1 MLITPF
7 FPALRARLAA
17 QVRERS
23 QTLRRIHFPLLVEQ
37 LRALLP
43 AQLLSSEDEGTNSR
57 DRIFSLRLTFE
68 CFVWQLLKPETSCR
82 EVVRAVQALFQ
93 SLGLGRVDEG
103 TSAFIQARQRLPRER
118 LERAV
123 TATAQIA
130 DRPCRRSGH
139 AQRSASQSGRLLD
152 DPVGRYQKES
162 EALSPTLG
170 PEARLRLPSAQVAGS
185 LQPKQRGHPARGH
198 GPLAQS

>member
-68 CFVWQLLKPETSCR
+68 CFVWQLLKPETFLPRGRPGRPGPLS
-82 EVVRAVQALFQ
+82 VI
-93 SLGLGRVDEG
+93 GLG
-103 TSAFIQARQRLPRER
+103 
-118 LERAV
+118 
-123 TATAQIA
+123 
-130 DRPCRRSGH
+130 PCR
-139 AQRSASQSGRLLD
+139 
-152 DPVGRYQKES
+152 
-162 EALSPTLG
+162 
-170 PEARLRLPSAQVAGS
+170 
-185 LQPKQRGHPARGH
+185 
-198 GPLAQS
+198 